1 MIYKS
6 NRNIDANIFL
16 EKNLTK
22 KKLRTFGW
30 PKIGH
35 IFINPYHNHFQWISK
50 FKKTCMLMKNLKL
63 FLFIHDF

>member
-16 EKNLTK
+16 EKNLVK
-22 KKLRTFGW
+22 KELWTFRW

-35 IFINPYHNHFQWISK
+35 IFISPYHNQFQWISK
-50 FKKTCMLMKNLKL
+50 F
-63 FLFIHDF
+63 